1 MSNASMSYVH
11 GASARQSVS
20 LSLLHPLTAALS
32 FRQST
37 DFRYKATT
45 MVPSITQTLLV
56 IFFHT
61 DMNIETFK
69 TKNQYFFHK
78 LKPIYNL

>member
-1 MSNASMSYVH
+1 MRLALRLDIQLV
-11 GASARQSVS
+11 GTRA
-20 LSLLHPLTAALS
+20 LSLDQNP
-32 FRQST
+32 
-37 DFRYKATT
+37 DVRYKVTT

-78 LKPIYNL
+78 LKTIYNL